1 MNQDF
6 RSDECS
12 VELLPCSD
20 VFTTSLS
27 ASSNFCDKSSPII
40 RRENAWNIWFC
51 KNCCFPVSRAPKS
64 AEKLIDKRSFR
75 SFWPKRKQIFDT
87 SVRFFTSPWWFTSVS
102 FLQVLVALQYSLLNR
117 CLANFVRFRANFH
130 WCKWP
135 KYWTNNLDI
144 CSHCRGAYV
153 MIFLKMSFEFYSF
166 KSLLFIWLG

>member
-1 MNQDF
+1 MFYSSSPRTPAVLAKIRLSKMNQDF

-102 FLQVLVALQYSLLNR
+102 FLQVLEAFHVWVFYKYLLLYSTLYWIGVWQIL
-117 CLANFVRFRANFH
+117 FV
-130 WCKWP
+130 
-135 KYWTNNLDI
+135 L
-144 CSHCRGAYV
+144 GQ
-153 MIFLKMSFEFYSF
+153 IFIDVNGQNIEQ
-166 KSLLFIWLG
+166 II